1 MGGVL
6 SLKKTE
12 LKNLVSTGVLAALSI
27 VLGKFLSVGIGNTV
41 RIGFE
46 NLPIIL
52 ASVAFGPIYG
62 GACGVTADI
71 IGSILRGYDIN
82 LLITLAQLLM
92 GVIPALLTRYVFKS
106 RETLS
111 VFLSTVISHTVCSV
125 LLKSAALYAVYRTP
139 FSALILS
146 RLVNYAIVAPV
157 EGYLGGLLLRK
168 FPVFGIGTKGARP

>member
-1 MGGVL
+1 M
-6 SLKKTE
+6 KKTE
-12 LKNLVSTGVLAALSI
+12 LKTLVSTGVLAALSI
-27 VLGKFLSVGIGNTV
+27 VLGKFLSIGIGNTV

-46 NLPIIL
+46 NLPVIL
-52 ASVAFGPIYG
+52 ASVAFGPIWG

-92 GVIPALLTRYVFKS
+92 GVIPAVMTRYVFKS
-106 RETLS
+106 KGTLS
-111 VFLSTVISHTVCSV
+111 VFLSAVISHVICSV
-125 LLKSAALYAVYRTP
+125 LLKSAALYAVYGTP
-139 FSALILS
+139 FPALILS

-168 FPVFGIGTKGARP
+168 LPVSGFGTKGARL